1 MTVLLEILREAG
13 IRLPKAVGSAVSIV
27 GGLIIGDAA
36 VKCGII
42 SAPLLILVGL
52 TATSSFVI
60 PEISAQTSIIR
71 FIFII
76 AGSFAGM
83 TGLAC
88 ALAMVTANVCAMDE
102 LSAIYTSPIIPVD
115 IQRIKN
121 VLMRKSFKTLQKSK
135 TKADDKGAE
144 GL

>member
-1 MTVLLEILREAG
+1 MIIITLLLEILKEAG

-60 PEISAQTSIIR
+60 PELSQQTSVMRIA
-71 FIFII
+71 FIL
-76 AGSFAGM
+76 AGSLAG
-83 TGLAC
+83 TVGLAC
-88 ALAMVTANVCAMDE
+88 AFIIILANICAMDE
-102 LSAIYTSPIIPVD
+102 LSLCYTRPVIPFD
-115 IQRIKN
+115 KSAASE
-121 VLMRKSFKTLQKSK
+121 VLWRKSFRRYEKEKTIIP
-135 TKADDKGAE
+135 
-144 GL
+144 